1 MVKFVLLLRPRCFSD
16 GLDPDLCFSHFWMFD
31 YSLPA
36 DCGVVTKTA
45 PLPVALFKGWICVSD
60 SFRWG
65 FGCKV
70 VGGDGDDGAASSGGG
85 CCLLWRWSSGSGVEV
100 VVVGEGDEMVLWW

>member
-70 VGGDGDDGAASSGGG
+70 VGGDRDDVAASSGGG
-85 CCLLWRWSSGSGVEV
+85 EVLFVPAMVKRFWS
-100 VVVGEGDEMVLWW
+100 